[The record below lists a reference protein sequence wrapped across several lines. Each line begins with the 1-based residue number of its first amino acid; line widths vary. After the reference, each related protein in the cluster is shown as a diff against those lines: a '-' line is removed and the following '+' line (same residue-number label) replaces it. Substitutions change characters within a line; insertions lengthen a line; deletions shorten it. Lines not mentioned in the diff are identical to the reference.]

1 MDTEETQDA
10 FLTIK
15 RLYESLLNVAIKA
28 PSSTGE
34 SSAINTSADPASDS
48 PSLLTETPSADPASS
63 SLLSPESD
71 TLPPASSSLAS
82 HPVFTFS
89 ESSPLPSSSLVS
101 SLPPASTLSS
111 YSKLSTEL
119 GSPGPV
125 SSSGKER
132 KRKRKADNK
141 GSCGGVGAVASL
153 LWMWEKVE
161 KLLGAKRK
169 YSKFI
174 MKKSLDVFSTSVS
187 R

>member
-48 PSLLTETPSADPASS
+48 PSLLTETPSADPASESS

-153 LWMWEKVE
+153 LWMNLEDE
-161 KLLGAKRK
+161 A
-169 YSKFI
+169 
-174 MKKSLDVFSTSVS
+174 DAS
-187 R
+187 REPIGVPQT

>member
-1 MDTEETQDA
+1 MCA
-10 FLTIK
+10 
-15 RLYESLLNVAIKA
+15 
-28 PSSTGE
+28 
-34 SSAINTSADPASDS
+34 
-48 PSLLTETPSADPASS
+48 ETPSADPASESS

-141 GSCGGVGAVASL
+141 VGKSG
-153 LWMWEKVE
+153 

-187 R
+187 K